1 MKLILPICLLAA
13 SQLLAAVP
21 TAINYQGRLTDG
33 DGNPASGSKTFSLK
47 IHDAATGGNEI
58 YSETIGSVVVDANGI
73 YNFQFGANG
82 SSVVAT
88 DTVIATTNGSSQ
100 VFNATL
106 DPLPID
112 GSVTISDGTY
122 TWSQADGA
130 SEPTQFT
137 GSVTPATG
145 AVSAIYLSGAPTS
158 GTEITASYNFTES
171 GLSGALSSGIAH
183 WLELTI
189 NGETQTPRERVLSVP
204 FAQVAQTLV
213 NDAPKIIK
221 RTATYMSGWRFY
233 NSAGRVDLVSLPING
248 LSDLASNGA
257 YLTPLTYFLEPD
269 FSKIAITSLQAEMKE
284 VLGTTATVSHA
295 YGFVEIIARSYDSG
309 TESVIAQVST
319 ADNISY
325 AVFNDDDRVLLD
337 WSENSYYLR
346 ARFGASPAQYT
357 SSAAIKW
364 VKLTFEHAE

>member
-1 MKLILPICLLAA
+1 MKLLLPICLLAA

-47 IHDAATGGNEI
+47 IHDAATVGNEI
-58 YSETIGSVVVDANGI
+58 YNETIGSVVVDANGI

-112 GSVTISDGTY
+112 GSVIISDGTY
-122 TWSQADGA
+122 TWSQVSGA
-130 SEPTQFT
+130 SDPTQFT

-145 AVSAIYLSGAPTS
+145 AVSAIYLSGAPAS
-158 GTEITASYNFTES
+158 GTEIAATYNFMES
-171 GLSGALSSGIAH
+171 GLSGALTTGSAH

-204 FAQVAQTLV
+204 FAQVAERLAMRKKITVVKRLYDFYSIDGTSGTPVVILPKSATTTGINRNV
-213 NDAPKIIK
+213 NAINVLDIPTNGIISSI
-221 RTATYMSGWRFY
+221 RSRMSRERLNEVNPYGKASVELGAFS
-233 NSAGRVDLVSLPING
+233 NSGYRVIDK
-248 LSDLASNGA
+248 AS
-257 YLTPLTYFLEPD
+257 
-269 FSKIAITSLQAEMKE
+269 
-284 VLGTTATVSHA
+284 TTATSPTTYSISPNQTV
-295 YGFVEIIARSYDSG
+295 VESETYVVKIYIG
-309 TESVIAQVST
+309 
-319 ADNISY
+319 
-325 AVFNDDDRVLLD
+325 NDPAINSEGGGRID
-337 WSENSYYLR
+337 WIEIEYIY
-346 ARFGASPAQYT
+346 
-357 SSAAIKW
+357 
-364 VKLTFEHAE
+364 